1 MSNIELGN
9 AQSSV
14 MEMFAKHEAY
24 LRQVM
29 KQREEKFK
37 ELEKS
42 ISSTGKEIEK
52 YKDLNDTLFQK
63 ILKLENALDSEHGKL
78 KQKILEEEKRVASPA
93 FAQ

>member
-1 MSNIELGN
+1 
-9 AQSSV
+9 

-29 KQREEKFK
+29 RQREDKFR

-42 ISSTGKEIEK
+42 ILTTGKEIEK
-52 YKDLNDTLFQK
+52 YKELNDTLFQK
-63 ILKLENALDSEHGKL
+63 VMKLESALDLEHGKL
-78 KQKILEEEKRVASPA
+78 KQKIMDEERRVASPT